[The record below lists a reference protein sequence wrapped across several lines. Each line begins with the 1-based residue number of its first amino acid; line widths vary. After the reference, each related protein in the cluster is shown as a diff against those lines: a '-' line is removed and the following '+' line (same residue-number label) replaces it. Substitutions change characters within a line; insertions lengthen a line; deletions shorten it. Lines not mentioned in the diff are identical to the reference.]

1 MKAPLLLR
9 LVFPS
14 VLWNKSRK
22 SKVIYLTFDDGPVP
36 EVTPWVLQTLGEYN
50 ARATF
55 FCIGDNVK
63 KHPDIYKALLEAG
76 HKTGNHTFHHL
87 NGWKTDNE
95 TYYKDIE
102 HCHDFVH
109 SDLFRPPYGRMKLSQ
124 MRYLKNR
131 YKLIMWDVVSRD
143 YDRSLSP
150 DKCLHSVI
158 RNSREGSVIV
168 FHDSIKAEKNL
179 RHALP
184 GVLKHFSAKGFEFS
198 SL

>member
-9 LVFPS
+9 LAFPS
-14 VLWNKSRK
+14 VLWHKSRK

-36 EVTPWVLQTLGEYN
+36 DITPWVLDTLAQYN
-50 ARATF
+50 AKASF

-63 KHPDIYKALLEAG
+63 KHPGIYHDVLEAG
-76 HKTGNHTFHHL
+76 HKAGNHTFHHL

-102 HCHDFVH
+102 QCHDFVH

-124 MRYLKNR
+124 IRYLKTR

-150 DKCLHSVI
+150 DKCLRSVI

-179 RHALP
+179 KIALP
-184 GVLKHFSAKGFEFS
+184 GVLKYFSEKGYTFA